1 MDRLIATATIGRT
14 FGYEGEV
21 RIYPNNEE
29 SAYLKKL
36 KTVIAEDPQ
45 GRRLTLEIE
54 YVRIDGNGVLMKFA
68 GYDSSEKAQ
77 TIVGLR
83 VLVDRELAAPLKDG
97 EYYTADLIGCALI
110 SDTVPLATVVATMD
124 GAQGLLLEVERSDSK
139 RFLIPFLH
147 VYTGVVDI
155 EHKSIELLAPWLLD

>member
-97 EYYTADLIGCALI
+97 EYYTADLIGCVLI